1 MISKKLV
8 LSVIGAMFVL
18 GSTAVVAR
26 EASEGPRGADR
37 VHSGTHKNS
46 VETDSFIIAREASE
60 APRGADNNNHRQRRG
75 GRVGTEDAG
84 QFILAREATEAPRGA
99 DNNNQRRRGRNA

>member
-8 LSVIGAMFVL
+8 LSTIGGLIALASASSFAAPMQFD
-18 GSTAVVAR
+18 SNEVV
-26 EASEGPRGADR
+26 
-37 VHSGTHKNS
+37 
-46 VETDSFIIAREASE
+46 AREASE

-84 QFILAREATEAPRGA
+84 QFILAREASEAPRGA

>member
-1 MISKKLV
+1 MNKKL
-8 LSVIGAMFVL
+8 IL
-18 GSTAVVAR
+18 GTLVGLIAV
-26 EASEGPRGADR
+26 ASASSFAAPMRL
-37 VHSGTHKNS
+37 
-46 VETDSFIIAREASE
+46 DSNEVVAREASE

-84 QFILAREATEAPRGA
+84 QFILAREASEAPRGA